1 MWMTEGQIVSD
12 YRQAKDPEKQIKVL
26 AELNAVKPAVI
37 KDVLIKHGE
46 IQPDKKE
53 KEKMATAEWTSD
65 EVAFMLE
72 KKKLGLTA
80 EQIAQKMGRTRW
92 AIYAKLKE
100 LRDKGKEIAAEIAAE
115 EAVHTEEPVVV
126 CEPRIEEPTRSIA
139 EEIASLAKDYAKIEG
154 LFGKSDRVFVHAAE
168 WGATLNVICGDTVIR
183 IERMSKVHAE

>member
-46 IQPDKKE
+46 IRPEKE
-53 KEKMATAEWTSD
+53 KEKMATAKWTSD
-65 EVAFMLE
+65 DVSFMLE

-80 EQIAQKMGRTRW
+80 EQIAQKMGRTKG

-100 LRDKGKEIAAEIAAE
+100 LRDKGKEIAAEIEAE
-115 EAVHTEEPVVV
+115 AVVHTEGRVAV
-126 CEPRIEEPTRSIA
+126 CEQRIEEPTRSIA
-139 EEIASLAKDYAKIEG
+139 EEIASLAKDYTKIEG

-168 WGATLNVICGDTVIR
+168 WGASLNVIYGDTVIR
-183 IERMSKVHAE
+183 IERLSKVHAE